1 MKYIISES
9 HIQEI
14 VKFNRSEGDNI
25 DKGEYAD
32 MVKKLALHY
41 LKIPICD
48 LVVIKGLDKKETNDG
63 KDYYIIL
70 FISPQ
75 GYNLRTLEYKL
86 TKFVQN
92 FLPISVMVLP
102 HETSDECPEYIN
114 Q

>member
-1 MKYIISES
+1 MKYKISEAN
-9 HIQEI
+9 IQEI
-14 VKFNRSEGDNI
+14 VKFNRSEGNNL

-48 LVVIKGLDKKETNDG
+48 LEVIKGLDKKETKDG

-70 FISPQ
+70 FISPE
-75 GYNLRTLEYKL
+75 GYNIRSLEIKL
-86 TKFVQN
+86 QKFIEN